1 MQLNKRFFVC
11 TNNNTSNIEFITFNS
26 WISSVDQCILQDFS
40 SLPYDCNSSLQSFFC
55 FFDKKIKKKKKKNTN
70 RFHVAVKCG
79 KNENRWHTIRIRL
92 CHKRWIDVLCYSLLN
107 RLTAKWNLLV
117 LYNKKERKT
126 TNLPSTTRLFKA
138 RRRRSVCNLDEKR
151 YVSSLLLLFFFI

>member
-11 TNNNTSNIEFITFNS
+11 TNNNTSNIEIIALFCDFTFNS

-40 SLPYDCNSSLQSFFC
+40 SSPFDCKFAEFFSVSS
-55 FFDKKIKKKKKKNTN
+55 IKKKKNTN
-70 RFHVAVKCG
+70 RLHVAVKCG
-79 KNENRWHTIRIRL
+79 KNENRWHTISIRL

-126 TNLPSTTRLFKA
+126 TNLPSTTWLFKA
-138 RRRRSVCNLDEKR
+138 RRYPSYKR
-151 YVSSLLLLFFFI
+151 YVSSLLLLFFVI

>member
-1 MQLNKRFFVC
+1 MSTSAYFRIFLLYLMIATQVC
-11 TNNNTSNIEFITFNS
+11 R
-26 WISSVDQCILQDFS
+26 V
-40 SLPYDCNSSLQSFFC
+40 FFC
-55 FFDKKIKKKKKKNTN
+55 FFDKKKIKKNTN

-138 RRRRSVCNLDEKR
+138 RRRQKTRIDSMLPSSVVRTKTGGIPRHKIFYFLVILPNG
-151 YVSSLLLLFFFI
+151 

>member
-11 TNNNTSNIEFITFNS
+11 TNNNTSNIEFTTFNS

-40 SLPYDCNSSLQSFFC
+40 SLPYDCKFAEFFSVSS
-55 FFDKKIKKKKKKNTN
+55 IKKKKNTN

-117 LYNKKERKT
+117 LCNERKEKLQT
-126 TNLPSTTRLFKA
+126 CRAPLDCSRLDVIQVTNATFPPF
-138 RRRRSVCNLDEKR
+138 VF
-151 YVSSLLLLFFFI
+151 SSLFNC

>member
-11 TNNNTSNIEFITFNS
+11 TNNNTSNIEIIALLCDFTFNS

-40 SLPYDCNSSLQSFFC
+40 SLPYDCKFAEFFSVPSR
-55 FFDKKIKKKKKKNTN
+55 KKKT
-70 RFHVAVKCG
+70 RMDDVKCG

-92 CHKRWIDVLCYSLLN
+92 CRKRWIDMLCYSLLN

-117 LYNKKERKT
+117 LYYKKERKT
-126 TNLPSTTRLFKA
+126 TNLPSTTWLFKA
-138 RRRRSVCNLDEKR
+138 RRYTSYKR

>member
-40 SLPYDCNSSLQSFFC
+40 SLPYDCKFGEFFSVSSR
-55 FFDKKIKKKKKKNTN
+55 KKKNTN
-70 RFHVAVKCG
+70 RFHVGVKCG

-138 RRRRSVCNLDEKR
+138 RRRRSVCNLDKKR

>member
-11 TNNNTSNIEFITFNS
+11 TNDNTSNIEIIALFWDFTFNS
-26 WISSVDQCILQDFS
+26 WISSVDQCTLQDFS
-40 SLPYDCNSSLQSFFC
+40 SLPYDCKFAEFFSFSSFS
-55 FFDKKIKKKKKKNTN
+55 
-70 RFHVAVKCG
+70 VAVKCG
-79 KNENRWHTIRIRL
+79 KNENRLHTIRLRL

-126 TNLPSTTRLFKA
+126 TNLPSTTWLLKA
-138 RRRRSVCNLDEKR
+138 RRYPSYKR

>member
-40 SLPYDCNSSLQSFFC
+40 SLPYDCKFAEFFSVSS
-55 FFDKKIKKKKKKNTN
+55 IKKKKKNTN
-70 RFHVAVKCG
+70 RFQVAVKCG
-79 KNENRWHTIRIRL
+79 KDENRWNTIRIRL

-138 RRRRSVCNLDEKR
+138 RRRRSVCNLDKKR